1 MENAINEV
9 SKIDMLMSEFQNQG
23 KSEWRGL
30 VKTISVRIPVGDFSS
45 IDAFSRHTGMSKNKV
60 IVQLLNVALDGVV
73 AGLDRKN
80 RKALDQLQIEVMK
93 ELEAEGYGEDV
104 GDL

>member
-1 MENAINEV
+1 
-9 SKIDMLMSEFQNQG
+9 
-23 KSEWRGL
+23 
-30 VKTISVRIPVGDFSS
+30 
-45 IDAFSRHTGMSKNKV
+45 MSKNKV

-80 RKALDQLQIEVMK
+80 RKAFDQLQIEVMK